1 MAPLDGFGLRDVIDI
16 LILAVLIYQAYT
28 LLINSRAWNVFRGVA
43 ALAGLWFL
51 ANQLGLGATSA
62 MFNNLAPVAFIG
74 VLVVFQP
81 ELRGALERF
90 GRGRRRHAGRADPMK
105 EVMSAV
111 RELAQQRVGA
121 LIAIEQSTPL
131 REYGRAGSELS
142 TPVSAPLLL
151 TLFASAGPLHDGAVI
166 IRNDTISHAGAI
178 FPLSDRDRDEGFSV
192 KLGTRHR
199 AALGLS
205 EVSDA
210 LVLVVSEERGTVSV
224 AHDGVLR
231 VDIAPAAVQ
240 AALREAYGA

>member
-1 MAPLDGFGLRDVIDI
+1 MATLDGFGLRDVIDI
-16 LILAVLIYQAYT
+16 FILAVLIYQAYT
-28 LLINSRAWNVFRGVA
+28 LLIHSRAWNVFRGVA
-43 ALAGLWFL
+43 ALAALWFL
-51 ANQLGLGATSA
+51 TNQFGLGATSA

-74 VLVVFQP
+74 VVVVFQP
-81 ELRGALERF
+81 ELRAALERF
-90 GRGRRRHAGRADPMK
+90 GRGRRPKGGADPMK

-121 LIAIEQSTPL
+121 LIAIEQTTPL
-131 REYGRAGSELS
+131 REYGRAGAELG
-142 TPVSAPLLL
+142 TQVSASLLH
-151 TLFASAGPLHDGAVI
+151 TLFASQGPLHDGAVI
-166 IRNDTISHAGAI
+166 IRDDVITHAGAI

-210 LVLVVSEERGTVSV
+210 LILVVSEERGTVSV
-224 AHDGVLR
+224 AHDGALR

-240 AALREAYGA
+240 AALREAYGS